1 MSWKYV
7 LIILIVSFLFTSPFY
22 TKGYFETHDGG
33 WAIVRLAEMSREI
46 HDFQFP
52 PRWADYLNHGFG
64 YPLFLFTYPLPYYFG
79 IFFKA
84 LGFSFVDSIKV
95 IFVLSMFLG
104 AFGMYAFSKRY
115 WGNFGALVCS
125 IFYVIVPYR
134 LVDLYIRGSIG
145 ESVAMAVF
153 PLLFWATDK
162 LIYKEHKNGFLVT
175 LFFSFLIL
183 SHNTSAL
190 FFSLLLL
197 SYLVFRTNKK
207 IKEVFRLT
215 TPFIQGLL
223 LSSFFWLPAI
233 SEKKYVYLGTF
244 SLADKSVH
252 FATIYEL
259 LFPSNGIDIKPPLFI
274 GLVHLLG
281 FVGALLLVFIYK
293 KNTALKQFTIF
304 NIVAILI
311 SVLLLFSITS
321 LFWNLPLFNS
331 VDFPWRT
338 LVVTAFLLS
347 LISGSVVLLPKGK
360 WLGVILL
367 ILGIALNFGYIKVQN
382 RINRDDSYYE
392 TNDATTT
399 SNDELMPIWVSNKP
413 KNRPEEKIN
422 SAEAEVTNLQF
433 NSQKIEFN
441 THSSYDTQ
449 ILVNTLYFPGWKFW
463 VDGKEIEIYPSS
475 ETGLIN
481 FSITQGVHKVIG
493 RFTRTP
499 IRLLAD
505 LLSVIGVLV
514 IIFANRKYLVK
525 KLNEN

>member
-1 MSWKYV
+1 MRWKSV
-7 LIILIVSFLFTSPFY
+7 LIILIVSFLFTFPFY
-22 TKGYFETHDGG
+22 RKGYFETHDGG
-33 WAIVRLAEMSREI
+33 WAVVRLAEMSREI

-95 IFVLSMFLG
+95 IFVLSTFLG

-115 WGNFGALVCS
+115 WGNFGGLISS

-190 FFSLLLL
+190 FFTLLLFC
-197 SYLVFRTNKK
+197 YLIVKVKK
-207 IKEVFRLT
+207 NSKEILRISI
-215 TPFIQGLL
+215 PFLQGLL
-223 LSSFFWLPAI
+223 LASFFWLPAI
-233 SEKKYVYLGTF
+233 MEKKYIYL
-244 SLADKSVH
+244 SVVPLADKNMH
-252 FATIYEL
+252 FASLFEL
-259 LFPSNGIDIKPPLFI
+259 LVHNQGLGVKPPLFI
-274 GLVHLLG
+274 GYTYLISFVLTVLVI
-281 FVGALLLVFIYK
+281 FIHK
-293 KNTALKQFTIF
+293 KNTVLKRYLVF
-304 NIVAILI
+304 NLSAIIV
-311 SVLLLFSITS
+311 SFLLLFSFS
-321 LFWNLPLFNS
+321 SVFWNLPLFNS
-331 VDFPWRT
+331 VDFPWRI
-338 LVVTAFLLS
+338 LIVTIFLLS

-360 WLGVILL
+360 WLGIILL
-367 ILGIALNFGYIKVQN
+367 TLGIFLYFPYASVQN
-382 RINRDDSYYE
+382 SINRNDSYYE
-392 TNDATTT
+392 TNDASTT

-422 SAEAEVTNLQF
+422 SGEAEIANLQF
-433 NSQKIEFN
+433 NSKKIEF
-441 THSSYDTQ
+441 TTRSSSDTQ

-463 VDGKEIEIYPSS
+463 VDGKEIKIYPSS

-505 LLSVIGVLV
+505 LLSVVGLLV
-514 IIFANRKYLVK
+514 IMFANRRYLLK
-525 KLNEN
+525 K